1 MDFTIGLD
9 IDSEI
14 GLSMTID
21 KHRVFINTTLSILSG
36 YQQEF
41 INRRCI
47 STVG

>member
-1 MDFTIGLD
+1 MDFTIGLA

-14 GLSMTID
+14 GLSID
-21 KHRVFINTTLSILSG
+21 KHRVFINKTLSILSA
-36 YQQEF
+36 YQQDL